1 MNMFF
6 GSSGSPLVNLL
17 IGLIILAG
25 IAVMLTVMLPVAL
38 VILLVI
44 IFLGVLN
51 AIWFKVTGK
60 ALFGDVWQKYQ
71 SKWQTYRNEEGVY
84 QETQEEYTR
93 KTQSGRTESYSAS
106 QVLRI
111 TTSDNKKWK
120 MRDVE
125 DLETKDK

>member
-6 GSSGSPLVNLL
+6 GSSGSPVVNLL
-17 IGLIILAG
+17 VGLMILAG

-38 VILLVI
+38 VILLAI

-60 ALFGDVWQKYQ
+60 ALFGGVWQKYQ
-71 SKWQTYRNEEGVY
+71 GKWQTYRNEEGVY
-84 QETQEEYTR
+84 QETQEEYAREIQPGR
-93 KTQSGRTESYSAS
+93 KERYSTS
-106 QVLRI
+106 KVLRI

-120 MRDVE
+120 MQDVE
-125 DLETKDK
+125 DLEIKNK